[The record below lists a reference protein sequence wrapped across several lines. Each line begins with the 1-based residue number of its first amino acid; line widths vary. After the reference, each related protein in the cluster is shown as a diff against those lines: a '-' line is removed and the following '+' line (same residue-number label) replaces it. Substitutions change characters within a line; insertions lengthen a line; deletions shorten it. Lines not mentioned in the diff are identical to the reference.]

1 MASNPKP
8 KRTVGASRRVR
19 NFRPIAVSWS
29 ARRGSGFLK
38 KRRFE
43 GVIFLVLFLSFFSW
57 MGSYMGVSN
66 MLNTI
71 MQTAFTLLTNTVLFI
86 MAITVLSGA
95 MAKLFV
101 EFGVL
106 RLLEFV
112 LKPLMRPL
120 YRMPGV
126 ASLAPIMAFFSDN
139 PAIISLVQDKSFKGY
154 LTEKE
159 LVSLPNFGSM
169 LGMGLVVVTF
179 MSSKGF
185 FGAAMVGILGAMCG
199 GIVSTRLMQFLVRNE
214 PPREVENIREDEDA
228 PKPKDVIAFKSQGR
242 VFDRFLNA
250 ILDGGKSG
258 VDLGLA
264 IIPGVLIISTFVTLL
279 TFGPKDPTVGYQ
291 GLAGEG
297 IPVLTYLASK
307 LGYFFQLLFG
317 FGDAELVAFPVTSLG
332 SVGAAL
338 SLLPRFIAKGL
349 LGGNEVAVFT
359 AMGMCWSGF
368 LSSFSAIYDAI
379 GFRHLTSKALMAQT
393 CGGLCAGMVA
403 HFIFLLVSLI

>member
-1 MASNPKP
+1 MATGGKTG
-8 KRTVGASRRVR
+8 RQYGASRRIR
-19 NFRPIAVSWS
+19 NFRPLAMSWA

-38 KRRFE
+38 RRRFE
-43 GVIFLVLFLSFFSW
+43 GIIFLVLFLGFFSW
-57 MGSYMGVSN
+57 MGHRMGMSN

-71 MQTAFTLLTNTVLFI
+71 MQTAFQLLTNTVLFI

-95 MAKLFV
+95 LAKLFV

-106 RLLEFV
+106 RLLEFI

-139 PAIISLVQDKSFKGY
+139 PAIISLAQDKSFKSY
-154 LTEKE
+154 FTPRE

-169 LGMGLVVVTF
+169 MGMGLVVVTY

-185 FGAAMVGILGAMCG
+185 FGAAMVGLAGAMVG
-199 GIVSTRLMQFLVRNE
+199 GIISTRLMQFFVRKE
-214 PPREVENIREDEDA
+214 LPAHVEEEAALPEATPPQE
-228 PKPKDVIAFKSQGR
+228 VIAFQTAGR

-264 IIPGVLIISTFVTLL
+264 IIPGVLIISTFVTIL
-279 TFGPKDPTVGYQ
+279 TFGPKDLQVGYQ

-297 IPVLTYLASK
+297 VPVLTYLAGKISW
-307 LGYFFQLLFG
+307 FFAHLYG
-317 FGDAELVAFPVTSLG
+317 FQNAELVAFPVTSLG

-338 SLLPRFIAKGL
+338 SLLPGFIGKGL

-379 GFRHLTSKALMAQT
+379 GYRSLTSRSLLAQT
-393 CGGLCAGMVA
+393 CGGLCAGIAA
-403 HFIFLLVSLI
+403 HFIFVLVSLI